1 MPNVSR
7 EELMET
13 KAQKL
18 PETASLE
25 SLKQMREEMC
35 STTMSRDFKLQP
47 NQRFIRRVLS
57 PDSPTRNLLLVHG
70 TGVGKTCTAIQV
82 AEEYIIRP
90 EFQDKRVL
98 VIANPSVQENFKTQ
112 IFDITRVSVDADG
125 ILLSKQCTGRKYLDI
140 IQRSQ
145 KEPLLY
151 TDKASKQRIVKLSEK
166 LINEF
171 YEFSG
176 YKTLANVIQE
186 KKLNVSPNEFDTWM
200 HETFDNRLMIIDEA
214 HNLKETTETETN
226 KLISLAIE
234 DIIKKADGITLVLL
248 TATPMYDSF
257 DEILYYITLFL
268 WNDRRIDFKKQ
279 IKSSDIFKES
289 GEFKEGQ
296 EEIFRG
302 WCQDYIS
309 FVRGENPFTFP
320 FRLPPPNNLIALPD
334 RKTSI
339 DGLPITKKM
348 KYLVLTQSILQSPQ
362 KEEIQKIKQISISSP
377 LTSTICVYPENKT
390 FRETFVSS
398 GTSYK
403 YRSEMFLKP
412 SEIHKYSSKF
422 SLITKILSET
432 TGLVFVYSNSVES
445 GAQLFAMCLE
455 EHGYESADGSKLLE
469 KTSEEITPGS
479 KGKYVLFTSNTTDSI
494 IKKMLMRLKSQQ
506 NADGS
511 DIRVIIASPKVSE
524 GVDFRFIRQIHILD
538 PWYNMS
544 RIEQVIG
551 RGMRTCS
558 HALLDFKEQNCTV
571 YLHICRYDDSSVE
584 TVDEFIY
591 RKFVEDKAIKISKV
605 KKVIMESAMDCE
617 LQESVN
623 SLPPQWRGEK
633 NESGEQFTIPQHRNQ
648 DPPNVILNLP
658 LMDMTAPTFDDSG
671 YSLKCVS
678 KPQEVEEHYERPLS
692 AILDVKDEILY
703 KISKLFLSK
712 PIWKKDD
719 LFKHSSLKQYT
730 PKTLSYILQN
740 AIDSRFQ
747 LKDKFGRDGYLQS
760 KNKLFSFVTND
771 SDTLVDRVVSQ
782 ENASEIDL
790 NAEPVVEEVV
800 HVTTENKKLDEYEFP
815 PFLKDKFEK
824 SVYDWYI
831 VDSVFTVKEKL
842 DHLLELDWTSPPIYA
857 APLITTTSEGKK
869 LFILGDK
876 QIYNEEKQ
884 KITPIGIDLDAYNA
898 WVKTAKDKFIQK
910 KNDFFAWPKP
920 DTGITFSIGDST
932 TISRAPRSKTFS
944 GKACNSYKK
953 EVTEAFSE
961 WLGEPFPPE
970 VKTKVDRCLYLEL
983 LVRKSVL
990 IKKDGI
996 FWVTPEEMSI
1006 FMNDDNRPDV
1016 LKALK
1021 D

>member
-25 SLKQMREEMC
+25 ALKQMREEMC

-125 ILLSKQCTGRKYLDI
+125 LLLSKQCTGRKYLDI

-151 TDKASKQRIVKLSEK
+151 TDKTSKQRIVKLSEK

-268 WNDRRIDFKKQ
+268 WNDRRLDFKKQ

-334 RKTSI
+334 RKTAI
-339 DGLPITKKM
+339 DGSPITKKM

-398 GTSYK
+398 GSSYK

-445 GAQLFAMCLE
+445 GAQLFAMCL
-455 EHGYESADGSKLLE
+455 
-469 KTSEEITPGS
+469 
-479 KGKYVLFTSNTTDSI
+479 
-494 IKKMLMRLKSQQ
+494 
-506 NADGS
+506 
-511 DIRVIIASPKVSE
+511 
-524 GVDFRFIRQIHILD
+524 
-538 PWYNMS
+538 
-544 RIEQVIG
+544 
-551 RGMRTCS
+551 
-558 HALLDFKEQNCTV
+558 
-571 YLHICRYDDSSVE
+571 
-584 TVDEFIY
+584 
-591 RKFVEDKAIKISKV
+591 
-605 KKVIMESAMDCE
+605 
-617 LQESVN
+617 
-623 SLPPQWRGEK
+623 
-633 NESGEQFTIPQHRNQ
+633 
-648 DPPNVILNLP
+648 
-658 LMDMTAPTFDDSG
+658 
-671 YSLKCVS
+671 
-678 KPQEVEEHYERPLS
+678 
-692 AILDVKDEILY
+692 
-703 KISKLFLSK
+703 
-712 PIWKKDD
+712 
-719 LFKHSSLKQYT
+719 
-730 PKTLSYILQN
+730 
-740 AIDSRFQ
+740 
-747 LKDKFGRDGYLQS
+747 
-760 KNKLFSFVTND
+760 
-771 SDTLVDRVVSQ
+771 
-782 ENASEIDL
+782 
-790 NAEPVVEEVV
+790 
-800 HVTTENKKLDEYEFP
+800 
-815 PFLKDKFEK
+815 
-824 SVYDWYI
+824 
-831 VDSVFTVKEKL
+831 
-842 DHLLELDWTSPPIYA
+842 
-857 APLITTTSEGKK
+857 
-869 LFILGDK
+869 
-876 QIYNEEKQ
+876 
-884 KITPIGIDLDAYNA
+884 
-898 WVKTAKDKFIQK
+898 
-910 KNDFFAWPKP
+910 
-920 DTGITFSIGDST
+920 
-932 TISRAPRSKTFS
+932 
-944 GKACNSYKK
+944 
-953 EVTEAFSE
+953 
-961 WLGEPFPPE
+961 
-970 VKTKVDRCLYLEL
+970 
-983 LVRKSVL
+983 
-990 IKKDGI
+990 
-996 FWVTPEEMSI
+996 
-1006 FMNDDNRPDV
+1006 
-1016 LKALK
+1016 
-1021 D
+1021 